1 MPEAFYLAGL
11 RVANSRSAMVFALA
25 LVFSLVLAA
34 ALASM
39 VTAPLR
45 RMANATRMMARG
57 DLSVR
62 VQGSKL
68 EELGAL
74 AAMFNDMAA
83 KLKKSFDDLVGEVEM
98 RKSRERELQESEARL
113 RASEERWRLV
123 FENST
128 LGIMLTDHDH
138 RLLATNRAL
147 QTMIGYTAQELQKL
161 SPVDLIS
168 EEEREEARRRLA
180 ELRKGKRANYE
191 VVTRYRRKDGSPI
204 WVNTFV
210 STIPGGENSP
220 PIYIA
225 TAIDITDR
233 HKAESE
239 LRRFATYLAEAE
251 KLSHTGCWAMN
262 TKTGELF
269 WSQEEW
275 RIFGLHPE
283 TTQLSYQ
290 VYLDLV
296 HPEDRAALEED
307 SLRAV
312 RNKEPYD
319 ILFRAVLRDGTI
331 KHLHTVGKPQIEESG
346 AVVEYIGVTMD
357 ETERVR
363 ANAAMHEAQAELAR
377 VARLT
382 TLGELTASIAH
393 EINQPLGAIVANGNA
408 GLRWLDRATPDV
420 DEARA
425 AFTRIVNDGRRAG
438 EVIESIRAMFKNVD
452 QEKTPVDINKLVRDM
467 LGLMLG
473 ELRSNQ
479 VSVET
484 RLDDNLPDVR
494 GNQVQLQQVILNLIR
509 NAIEAMNSVTDR
521 ARVLRIGTE
530 IHVPDGVLVS
540 VEDSGTGLSP
550 KDIERIFDSFFTTKP
565 QGTGMGLSIC
575 RSIIEG
581 HQGRLWA
588 SSGIDHGA
596 IFNVLLPAVRPAN
609 GAKTSATVGVINLIS
624 PLD

>member
-1 MPEAFYLAGL
+1 MPKKRFSAEQIIVLL
-11 RVANSRSAMVFALA
+11 RQIKVVD
-25 LVFSLVLAA
+25 
-34 ALASM
+34 
-39 VTAPLR
+39 VTGQGG
-45 RMANATRMMARG
+45 RG
-57 DLSVR
+57 DLSAR
-62 VQGSKL
+62 VQSSKL
-68 EELGAL
+68 EELGTL
-74 AAMFNDMAA
+74 AATFNNMAA
-83 KLKKSFDDLVGEVEM
+83 KLQKAFDDLVGEVEM
-98 RKSRERELQESEARL
+98 RKTRERDLQESETRL

-128 LGIMLTDHDH
+128 LGIMLIDHDQH
-138 RLLATNRAL
+138 FMATNRAL
-147 QTMIGYTAQELQKL
+147 HTMIGYTAQELQKL
-161 SPVDLIS
+161 SPVDLVA
-168 EEEREEARRRLA
+168 EDEREATSHRLA
-180 ELRKGKRANYE
+180 ELRTGERANYE
-191 VVTRYRRKDGSPI
+191 VVTRYRRKDSSSI
-204 WVNTFV
+204 WVNTFL
-210 STIPGGENSP
+210 STIPGSKNSP
-220 PIYIA
+220 PLHIA

-251 KLSHTGCWAMN
+251 KLSHTGCWAVN

-275 RIFGLHPE
+275 RIFGLQPE
-283 TTQLSYQ
+283 TTKLSYQ
-290 VYLDLV
+290 VFLDLV
-296 HPEDRAALEED
+296 HPEDRAALEEN

-319 ILFRAVLRDGTI
+319 VLFRAVLRDGTI

-377 VARLT
+377 VARFT
-382 TLGELTASIAH
+382 TIGELIASIAH
-393 EINQPLGAIVANGNA
+393 EIKQPLGAIVTNGSA
-408 GLRWLDRATPDV
+408 GLRWLERAAPDC

-425 AFTRIVNDGRRAG
+425 AFTRIVNDGRRAD
-438 EVIESIRAMFKNVD
+438 EVIESIRAVFRNVD
-452 QEKTPVDINKLVRDM
+452 QEKSPVDINKLIRDM
-467 LGLMLG
+467 LGLMIG
-473 ELRSNQ
+473 DLRSNR

-484 RLDDNLPDVR
+484 RLDDNLPDVI

-509 NAIEAMNSVTDR
+509 NAIEAMNSVTDH
-521 ARVLRIGTE
+521 ARVLRIGTA

-540 VEDSGTGLSP
+540 VEDSGTGLNP

-588 SSGIDHGA
+588 SSGINHGA
-596 IFNVLLPAVRPAN
+596 IFNVLLPAFGPAN
-609 GAKTSATVGVINLIS
+609 GEKTSATVGVMNC
-624 PLD
+624 PVD